1 MPQTVTN
8 YIPFRYKAYFPHNNP
23 MLLDGEQVPNAAFN
37 ILEVN
42 SLYVKSGTSGALQ
55 IPIFEQDAVTPYL
68 WDGPTDNAAS
78 DLNVFLGHLAAT
90 GPGLVLTNNTV
101 VGNRNTLP
109 TGAQSVIVMGYQ
121 NTGSLACVIY
131 GASNVTNGSANL
143 IVGQTNSSTGT
154 ANFIFGAQNIA
165 RGTSNYVDGLQ
176 NTVSGVANSALGSQN
191 VCTGTAVQMYGNSN
205 VATGTAH
212 LLYGYGN
219 NSTGTANVVFGSTN
233 NVFGVSSLVYGYNN
247 IATGAGNNVFG
258 QTNRVNA
265 TGAIVLGYNNTLS
278 LTNGATGTIILGSNI
293 SATTGGRFYAN
304 PIRQDV
310 AQNALYWNSTTSE
323 ITYVAAP
330 STIAAK
336 EDVQPVQLSTNILDQ
351 MQPVTYKLK
360 DDQKDPKSTHIGFI
374 AEDLLPLESAMV
386 LKNSDGEVTT
396 IDWSVVTTYLVA
408 EIKSL
413 RQRVAQLEAKL

>member
-90 GPGLVLTNNTV
+90 GPGLVLPNNTV

-109 TGAQSVIVMGYQ
+109 TGTNSSIIIGYQ
-121 NTGSLACVIY
+121 NTGSLASTILGY
-131 GASNVTNGSANL
+131 QNISA
-143 IVGQTNSSTGT
+143 GT
-154 ANFIFGAQNIA
+154 ANFIAGIQNST
-165 RGTSNYVDGLQ
+165 RGTSN
-176 NTVSGVANSALGSQN
+176 TVFGSLN
-191 VCTGTAVQMYGNSN
+191 VSTGTAVQIYGNSN
-205 VATGTAH
+205 TATGTAH

-265 TGAIVLGYNNTLS
+265 TGATVLGYNNTLS

-293 SATTGGRFYAN
+293 TALTGGRFYAN

-330 STIAAK
+330 STITAK